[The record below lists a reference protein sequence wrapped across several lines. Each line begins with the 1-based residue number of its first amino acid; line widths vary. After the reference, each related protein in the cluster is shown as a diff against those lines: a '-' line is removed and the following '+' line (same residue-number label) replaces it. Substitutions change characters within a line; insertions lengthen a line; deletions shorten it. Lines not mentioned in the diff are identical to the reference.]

1 MISVQPVKLCKTWP
15 TSDNM
20 CIHSKSSSS
29 KLRQTTSFLSAC
41 FPSPFGF
48 LFLQLPSFINS
59 LPLRSYAIFL
69 YCWALSPS
77 DLETEQYGW
86 KPTSKICFLFILS
99 FLFTLM
105 RGKPHWAVCYSKYL
119 AIFSAD
125 LSPPP
130 TAPPPKSF
138 IPFSPHIFFQFQDI
152 EHEKDSIMIE
162 EVENGKRGVSLTKKA
177 LSTE

>member
-1 MISVQPVKLCKTWP
+1 MLP
-15 TSDNM
+15 
-20 CIHSKSSSS
+20 
-29 KLRQTTSFLSAC
+29 

-59 LPLRSYAIFL
+59 LPLCSCAIFL

-77 DLETEQYGW
+77 DPETEQYGW

-105 RGKPHWAVCYSKYL
+105 RGKPHWGVCYSKYL

-130 TAPPPKSF
+130 TVPPPKKKLHS
-138 IPFSPHIFFQFQDI
+138 IFSPYFLSVSGYWTWKGFNYDRRSGKWKERSQFNKKSI
-152 EHEKDSIMIE
+152 ENWVEWE
-162 EVENGKRGVSLTKKA
+162 E
-177 LSTE
+177 